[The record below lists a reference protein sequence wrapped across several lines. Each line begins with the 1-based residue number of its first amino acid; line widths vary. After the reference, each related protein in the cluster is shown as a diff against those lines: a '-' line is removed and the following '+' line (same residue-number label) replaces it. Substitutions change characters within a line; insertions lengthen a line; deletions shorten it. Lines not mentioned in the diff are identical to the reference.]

1 MIKKNNT
8 IITPKDDNCFFKEI
22 KDILKFSRNWNL
34 IILVS
39 TIKLLLIPSYF
50 STDFEVHRNWLAIT
64 SSLPISK
71 WYFENTSEWTLD
83 YPPLFGWFEYCLSKV
98 ANYFDS
104 GMLIINNLNY
114 KTTSTIL
121 FQRFSVIFSDF
132 LFILSTL
139 LLSNYIYNVMIK
151 KNQNNNN
158 NNNSLPWYHDKSFII
173 SSIVILNP
181 GLLMVDHIHFQ
192 YNGFLK
198 GILILSIYFLIRGNI
213 LIGSILFSVLL
224 NFKHIYMYMAP
235 AFFVYL
241 LKYYCLKSK
250 SNDNITKVNGS
261 GKQQQQQEQEFS
273 ILGVKIFNL
282 VKLGFSV
289 LSIFLLSLGPFF
301 YMGQIQQLISRLFPF
316 GRGLSHAYWAPNF
329 WSIYNFLDRVLLFNG
344 LYKKIPFFKDF
355 IIPDQ
360 ITGNLTSG
368 LVGSETQ
375 SHIIL
380 PKITP
385 PITLLITILF
395 LVPSIYS
402 ILKSK
407 SWKHFILG
415 ICQSSFTFF
424 MFGWHVHEKAII
436 MITIPMGF
444 LCLVNNK
451 FSKLYFLLSTIGHYS
466 LFPLLFQVEEIP
478 TRILILVTYTLLVYL
493 SYISSSSN
501 NNNNNNNNSNNKNN
515 NNNNNYNN
523 NIKNNNSNNN
533 NCSFSLKLYWFE
545 KIYLFGIILLEI
557 FNVFIHPIF
566 LGQVERFSFIS
577 LMLTS
582 VYTSIGI
589 IYCYLFTFKL
599 IFKNEF

>member
-1 MIKKNNT
+1 MIKKNNNT
-8 IITPKDDNCFFKEI
+8 ITKDGTNCFFKEI
-22 KDILKFSRNWNL
+22 KDVLKFSRNWNL

-39 TIKLLLIPSYF
+39 SIKLLLIPSYF

-71 WYFENTSEWTLD
+71 WYFENNSEWTLD
-83 YPPLFGWFEYCLSKV
+83 YPPFFGWFEYFLSKF
-98 ANYFDS
+98 ANYVDS
-104 GMLIINNLNY
+104 GMLIIDNLNY

-121 FQRFSVIFSDF
+121 FQRFSVIISDS
-132 LFILSTL
+132 LFIISTL
-139 LLSNYIYNVMIK
+139 LLSNYIYNIMIQK
-151 KNQNNNN
+151 IQNNNN
-158 NNNSLPWYHDKSFII
+158 NNSNNNLHWYHDKSFII
-173 SSIVILNP
+173 SSIIILNP

-198 GILILSIYFLIRGNI
+198 GILILSIYFLVRGNV

-235 AFFVYL
+235 AFFIYL
-241 LKYYCLKSK
+241 LKYYCLKHNN
-250 SNDNITKVNGS
+250 SNVKQNSNAS
-261 GKQQQQQEQEFS
+261 SNKQQQEKEEFT
-273 ILGVKIFNL
+273 ILGIKIFNL
-282 VKLGFSV
+282 IKLGISV
-289 LSIFLLSLGPFF
+289 LSIFLISLGPFF

-344 LYKKIPFFKDF
+344 LYKKIPFLKNF

-360 ITGNLTSG
+360 VTGNLTSG

-375 SHIIL
+375 SHILL

-385 PITLLITILF
+385 QITLLITILF
-395 LVPSIYS
+395 LIPSIYS
-402 ILKSK
+402 ILKSN

-493 SYISSSSN
+493 SFISSSSN
-501 NNNNNNNNSNNKNN
+501 INHNNNDKKNNNNNSNSKQR
-515 NNNNNYNN
+515 
-523 NIKNNNSNNN
+523 K
-533 NCSFSLKLYWFE
+533 CSFSLGLYWFE
-545 KIYLFGIILLEI
+545 KTYLFGIILLEI
-557 FNVFIHPIF
+557 FNVFIHPVF
-566 LGQVERFSFIS
+566 LAHIERFSFVS

-599 IFKNEF
+599 IFKNEY